1 MDADM
6 DRDELLAQY
15 EATGDETAFGEAKT
29 LYERA
34 LVESPDDADPHMNYG
49 YLLECHARN
58 QLRQA
63 AAHYERAI
71 ELDSTGIKAHYHLI
85 GARAGLR
92 EPEIPMAL
100 YERRLA
106 ASPNDLDA
114 HRLLAAAYL
123 AGHQYEKARR
133 VIEAGLAL
141 APDDAQ
147 LIENRGDVRAGT
159 GDPEGA
165 LADWRRSHELD
176 PETLSSV
183 YSSAFL
189 LEREGR
195 LTEAMD
201 AWRTIIDWSEAR
213 GYALDTVWPKRELE
227 RLRKKTTTVTG
238 EASVR

>member
-1 MDADM
+1 MNT
-6 DRDELLAQY
+6 DELLAQY
-15 EATGDETAFGEAKT
+15 EATGDEEVFREARR
-29 LYERA
+29 LYEQA
-34 LVESPDDADPHMNYG
+34 LAALPDDADVHMNYG
-49 YLLECHARN
+49 YLIECHARN

-71 ELDSTGIKAHYHLI
+71 ELNPKEIKAHYHLI

-92 EPEIPMAL
+92 ESEIPIAL
-100 YERRLA
+100 YDRRLA
-106 ASPNDLDA
+106 ASPDDLDA
-114 HRLLAAAYL
+114 YHLLAAAYL

-141 APDDAQ
+141 APDDPQ

-159 GDPEGA
+159 DDPEGA
-165 LADWRRSHELD
+165 LADWRRSREFD

-189 LEREGR
+189 LQREGR

-201 AWRTIIDWSEAR
+201 AWRTIIDWSETR
-213 GYALDTVWPKRELE
+213 GYSLETVWPKQELE
-227 RLRKKTTTVTG
+227 RLRRETANETG
-238 EASVR
+238 EPPAR

>member
-1 MDADM
+1 MNT
-6 DRDELLAQY
+6 DELLAQY
-15 EATGDETAFGEAKT
+15 EATGDEEVFREVRR
-29 LYERA
+29 LYEQA
-34 LVESPDDADPHMNYG
+34 LAASPEDADVHTNYG
-49 YLLECHARN
+49 YLIECQARN

-63 AAHYERAI
+63 VAHYEWAI
-71 ELDSTGIKAHYHLI
+71 ALNPMGTKAHYHLI

-92 EPEIPMAL
+92 EPEIPMSL

-106 ASPNDLDA
+106 SAPDDLDA

-123 AGHQYEKARR
+123 AGHEYEQARR
-133 VIEAGLAL
+133 VIETGLAL

-159 GDPEGA
+159 GDPDGA
-165 LADWRRSHELD
+165 LADWRQRLELD
-176 PETLSSV
+176 PDQLSSV

-201 AWRTIIDWSEAR
+201 AWRFIIDWSEGR
-213 GYALDTVWPKRELE
+213 GYSLDTIWPKQELE
-227 RLRKKTTTVTG
+227 RLRHKTANETS
-238 EASVR
+238 EPPPR

>member
-1 MDADM
+1 MNAH
-6 DRDELLAQY
+6 ELLAQY
-15 EATGDETAFGEAKT
+15 EATGDEEAFVGAKT
-29 LYERA
+29 LYEQA
-34 LVESPDDADPHMNYG
+34 LAESPDDADLHMNYG

-63 AAHYERAI
+63 VTHYERAS
-71 ELDSTGIKAHYHLI
+71 ELNPSGIKAHFHLI

-92 EPEIPMAL
+92 EPEIPIAR
-100 YERRLA
+100 YEQRLA
-106 ASPNDLDA
+106 SAPGDLDSY
-114 HRLLAAAYL
+114 RLLAAAYL
-123 AGHQYEKARR
+123 AGHQYEQARR
-133 VIEAGLAL
+133 VIEAGLVL
-141 APDDAQ
+141 SPDNAQ

-195 LTEAMD
+195 LEEAMD
-201 AWRTIIDWSEAR
+201 AWQTIIDWSEAR
-213 GYALDTVWPKRELE
+213 GCVRDTVWAKQELE
-227 RLRKKTTTVTG
+227 RLRRKMANETNEPPT
-238 EASVR
+238 S